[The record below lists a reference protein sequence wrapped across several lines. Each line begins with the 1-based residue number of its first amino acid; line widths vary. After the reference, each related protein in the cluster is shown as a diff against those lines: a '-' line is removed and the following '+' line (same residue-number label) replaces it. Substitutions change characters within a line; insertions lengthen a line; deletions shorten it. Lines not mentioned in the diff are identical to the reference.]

1 MVAVFLKKL
10 LFIGGAAGAGV
21 ILVLALM
28 SGGLANTPLV
38 KASNAWKLN
47 TIKATYV
54 GSQLK
59 EADKTHAILFF
70 SYDLE
75 NTTDQDYRLT
85 DAGVSVM
92 RQLKSNGSLSQ
103 EGTLRLSSA
112 AFLPARRRVRIAIED
127 RRSFDWPGEKDP
139 MLEDK
144 LKDFVKQRL
153 ENTDKFVL
161 FDEADHCQVDLP
173 RAW

>member
-1 MVAVFLKKL
+1 
-10 LFIGGAAGAGV
+10 
-21 ILVLALM
+21 
-28 SGGLANTPLV
+28 
-38 KASNAWKLN
+38 
-47 TIKATYV
+47 
-54 GSQLK
+54 
-59 EADKTHAILFF
+59 
-70 SYDLE
+70 
-75 NTTDQDYRLT
+75 
-85 DAGVSVM
+85 M

-103 EGTLRLSSA
+103 EGTLRLGYA

-139 MLEDK
+139 MLEEK

-161 FDEADHCQVDLP
+161 FDETDHCQVDLP